1 MQDHVYVQYL
11 ELNAFQT
18 RFRELANTMAVN
30 ERLVQELPAAGN
42 TTEELN
48 AALDKV
54 KHFAEVSFWKAIK
67 QQLA

>member
-11 ELNAFQT
+11 ELNAFQQQ
-18 RFRELANTMAVN
+18 FRDLFTTIAAN

-48 AALDKV
+48 AALV
-54 KHFAEVSFWKAIK
+54 
-67 QQLA
+67 